1 MLRKPKVYDNVPNF
15 DYWAGRL
22 ATKILGIL
30 TKRALDRKD
39 YHEFNHSF
47 LGIYVAN
54 SYHIKDYMDTCI
66 VPSTRFIHS
75 GEEFKITLPKPS
87 K

>member
-1 MLRKPKVYDNVPNF
+1 MLKKPKVYDNVPNF
-15 DYWAGRL
+15 DYWVGRFAMKL
-22 ATKILGIL
+22 LGIL

-54 SYHIKDYMDTCI
+54 SNHVKEYFDTCF
-66 VPSTRFIHS
+66 VPSTTFIRA
-75 GEEFKITLPKPS
+75 GEEFKITLPKS
-87 K
+87 